1 MTQQADDSPSGT
13 AADGESTVR
22 GDVLSSTT
30 TGGRRPRRGPVAL
43 FALVARQ
50 FRRPFHR
57 VVALYRRSI
66 QVRVVAATLLLSL
79 AVVLVLGVVVVAQ
92 VRTVLL
98 DAKKHSAQNQARG
111 GFEIEQ
117 DKINDAINL
126 QATVGANTDPTRVKT
141 STWLIKQ
148 VSDLATGG
156 SGVYS
161 VIALVPN
168 SDEVQSSSSAALRGA
183 YGSGEILP
191 ASISPALRA
200 QVAANPGQ
208 MFEQTAEVQRA
219 TAPGKAPKEEPGLI
233 IGQQFRGPDG
243 TTQYQLYY
251 VFSFA
256 QETSSLGQ
264 VTGTLAT
271 AGVFVVMLL
280 GGIAWLVVR
289 QVVTPVRMVAGISER
304 LAAGHLEERM
314 KVTGSDDIARLG
326 ESFNRM
332 ANALQAQIRQLEELS
347 RVQRRFVSDVSHE
360 LRTPLT
366 TVRMAADLIYDSRD
380 DLDPMAARSAE
391 LLQGQLDR
399 FESLLA
405 DLLEIS
411 RFDAGAAILDAEPVD
426 LRDIVGRV
434 VEAADPLAQAKGS
447 AVIIRGGEEPVVAEV
462 DSRRIERILRNLVV
476 NALEHGEGRD
486 VVIRLGSAEGAGR
499 GRRPGLRHR
508 AQARRGLPGVPPLLA
523 GRPVPGADHRRH
535 GPGPVDR
542 GRGRAPARRLAA
554 GLGRAGRRLA
564 LPAHPAAHP
573 RRGDQ
578 PGAVPAGAGGL
589 PAQPGTG
596 QRGPV
601 PAGQAGRGDR
611 AHLGRADGGGPGD
624 AGGPGH
630 GLRPRAGR
638 RAEHRTRAGQDAV
651 GPGGRPLGRPGRF
664 GGVRCDRR
672 TRGGGPVGGQ
682 AGGRAVGRRG
692 CRWERLGGGAACGG
706 RTGLTG
712 GCSARSA
719 RCSPRWWP
727 RAASRCPRTARRSGS
742 AARRP
747 PLRRTSRCGST
758 RRLRTLGT
766 IRRSCSPAS
775 WTRPTPTRRPTRQPS
790 ST

>member
-168 SDEVQSSSSAALRGA
+168 TDEVHSSSSAALRGA

-191 ASISPALRA
+191 ASISPELRA
-200 QVAANPGQ
+200 QVAANPGV
-208 MFEQTAEVQRA
+208 MFEQTSEVKRA
-219 TAPGKAPKEEPGLI
+219 AGPGKAPKTEPGLI

-447 AVIIRGGEEPVVAEV
+447 AVVIRGGEEPVVAEV

-486 VVIRLGSAEGAGR
+486 VVIRLGSAGGAVAVGVR
-499 GRRPGLRHR
+499 DYGIGLKPGEASRVFHR
-508 AQARRGLPGVPPLLA
+508 FWR
-523 GRPVPGADHRRH
+523 ADPSRVRTT
-535 GPGPVDR
+535 GGT
-542 GRGRAPARRLAA
+542 
-554 GLGRAGRRLA
+554 GLGLSI
-564 LPAHPAAHP
+564 
-573 RRGDQ
+573 
-578 PGAVPAGAGGL
+578 AVE
-589 PAQPGTG
+589 
-596 QRGPV
+596 
-601 PAGQAGRGDR
+601 D
-611 AHLGRADGGGPGD
+611 AHLHGGWLQAWGEPGGGSHFRLTLP
-624 AGGPGH
+624 
-630 GLRPRAGR
+630 
-638 RAEHRTRAGQDAV
+638 
-651 GPGGRPLGRPGRF
+651 
-664 GGVRCDRR
+664 R
-672 TRGGGPVGGQ
+672 TRGGEINRAPFRLEPEDSRHNRGLASAGPYRRARP
-682 AGGRAVGRRG
+682 AGATALTSAEQSAEIPETPEGPATGFG
-692 CRWERLGGGAACGG
+692 PGLGGVLSIGP
-706 RTGLTG
+706 GLG
-712 GCSARSA
+712 KAPSAPVADPSDV
-719 RCSPRWWP
+719 
-727 RAASRCPRTARRSGS
+727 RAASAGYGATGAHVVVDRSAGRPAEAPSAGAADGESDSEGERRAEDG
-742 AARRP
+742 
-747 PLRRTSRCGST
+747 
-758 RRLRTLGT
+758 
-766 IRRSCSPAS
+766 
-775 WTRPTPTRRPTRQPS
+775 QD
-790 ST
+790 